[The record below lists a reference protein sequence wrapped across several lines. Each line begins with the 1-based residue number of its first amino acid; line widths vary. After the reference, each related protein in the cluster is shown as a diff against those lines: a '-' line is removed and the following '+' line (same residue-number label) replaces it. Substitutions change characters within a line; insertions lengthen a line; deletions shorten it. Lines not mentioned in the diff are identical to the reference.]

1 MIPFNQP
8 YLTGKEGDH
17 IEVAFRKGKFSGN
30 GYFTQKCHQF
40 FEEHYGFGRCFLTNS
55 ATNALEMAALLA
67 DLQAGDEVI
76 VPSYTFVS
84 TANPFALLG
93 AKLVF
98 CDSQKDSPNISAN
111 ELLSLISERTKVIV
125 VVHYAGLACD
135 MDPIM
140 EEANRRGILVVEDA
154 AHAITARYK
163 ERFLGTI
170 GHLAALSFH
179 ETKNISCGQGGMLMV
194 NDPKLVQR
202 AEKIW
207 SKGTNRL
214 DMERGYV
221 DKYEWVDVG
230 SSFYPSEITAALL
243 YAQLEV
249 LDTIQQKR
257 RKIWDTYLSALVRLE
272 EHRCFKILK
281 PSMYQSNNF
290 HIFCLLC
297 RNKEERDAL
306 LLHLKQAG
314 VLALFHY
321 LPLHKSPYIQSLGE
335 EPSSLPH
342 AESFA
347 DTCIRL
353 PLFAELPEEDA
364 KRIAKIIH
372 QFYVLHPA

>member
-8 YLTGKEGDH
+8 YLTGKEGAY

-30 GYFTQKCHQF
+30 GYFTQKCHHF
-40 FEEHYGFGRCFLTNS
+40 FEEHYGFGKCFLTNS

-67 DLQAGDEVI
+67 ELKVGDEVI

-98 CDSQKDSPNISAN
+98 CDSQKENPNISAN
-111 ELLSLISERTKVIV
+111 ELVSLISARTKVIV

-135 MDPIM
+135 MDSIM
-140 EEANRRGILVVEDA
+140 ELANRHGILVVEDA

-163 ERFLGTI
+163 ERFLGSI
-170 GHLAALSFH
+170 GHLAAVSFH
-179 ETKNISCGQGGMLMV
+179 ETKNISCGQGGMLIV
-194 NDPKLVQR
+194 NDPKLVPR

-207 SKGTNRL
+207 AKGTNRL
-214 DMERGYV
+214 DMERGIV
-221 DKYEWVDVG
+221 DRYEWVDVG

-249 LDTIQQKR
+249 LESIQQKR
-257 RKIWDTYLSALVRLE
+257 QKIWDTYNTTLDRLE
-272 EHRCFKILK
+272 EHRCFRILK
-281 PSMYQSNNF
+281 PGIHQSNNY
-290 HIFCLLC
+290 HIFCLFC
-297 RNKEERDAL
+297 RNKEDRDAL

-321 LPLHKSPYIQSLGE
+321 LPLHKSPYIRHLGADL
-335 EPSSLPH
+335 SSLPH
-342 AESFA
+342 AEFFA
-347 DTCIRL
+347 DTCVRL
-353 PLFAELPEEDA
+353 PLYAELSEEDA
-364 KRIAKIIH
+364 RRIAKIIH
-372 QFYVLHPA
+372 QFFVLHPA